1 MRRGSLILFLVLI
14 LAPVWLSVGEAVQ
27 IPAPPSAP
35 PQGKATAPDKTDPL
49 FQEFIKEVEKSGPIL
64 RDPVRPFRGIQA
76 SDSMP
81 AGAAGFPHPQHQ
93 GPMSPEQEVE
103 MRWQALEQLL
113 RNAREIRAQADF
125 LRSIGQAPEAD
136 RLNQLADELRRT
148 AVRVV
153 PAHE

>member
-1 MRRGSLILFLVLI
+1 MRWGSLILFLAFI

-27 IPAPPSAP
+27 IPVPPSTP
-35 PQGKATAPDKTDPL
+35 LQEKATAPDKTDPL

-64 RDPVRPFRGIQA
+64 RDPDRHTRGMHA
-76 SDSMP
+76 PNSMP
-81 AGAAGFPHPQHQ
+81 AGPAGFPHPPHQ

-125 LRSIGQAPEAD
+125 LRSIGQATEAD

-153 PAHE
+153 PAHQ